1 MDVFSKHMN
10 VQLVVMAV
18 TLMDHMAV
26 NVKMGV
32 PVMVSN
38 VITSMNEQIG
48 WMISYGVMWAL
59 HVLI

>member
-1 MDVFSKHMN
+1 MN
-10 VQLVVMAV
+10 VQLIVIAV

-26 NVKMGV
+26 NIKMGV

-38 VITSMNEQIG
+38 VITSMNEQIR
-48 WMISYGVMWAL
+48 WMLSYDVMWAL